1 MSKIHII
8 IDRGSYNTSK
18 KTQEKA
24 RRQGIILHYLP
35 LYSPNLN
42 AIERL
47 WKIMNKHSRNNQFF
61 KTAKEFRDKINSFF
75 NITWPMI
82 SESTRSRINDN
93 FERISSVV

>member
-1 MSKIHII
+1 MYESK
-8 IDRGSYNTSK
+8 RSGAPR
-18 KTQEKA
+18 KTQEEA

-35 LYSPNLN
+35 AYSPNLN

-47 WKIMNKHSRNNQFF
+47 WKIMNEYSKNNQFC

-75 NITWPMI
+75 DITWPLI

-93 FERISSVV
+93 FEHISSVV